1 MSFGYALR
9 GSYWLTLI
17 VSLMALSPGFILS
30 SALGL
35 LKPTI
40 AESLGTG
47 PESLTWV
54 TISSNAALAL
64 GAVLAADLAQRF
76 GNRPLFVGYQSMFIV
91 GSLVGFLAPNFVALV
106 LGQTLQGLATGL
118 LLVAALP
125 PLVTGFPAFRL
136 KTTIPAVVVGLFG
149 AVTAGPLVGGYVAGT
164 GAWRLLFLATAILGL
179 ATLALALLSLAE
191 RAPLN
196 PGARIDAPALLLS
209 TGGTGFSFFGVGV
222 LPVAGAASPAF
233 YVPVTA
239 GLLMLVAL
247 VILEGVR
254 AEPLMP
260 VRPLTTTF
268 PVMGIL
274 AAIIS
279 GAAFTG
285 LMELT
290 LLFLERVRGLE
301 APAAGFLF
309 WPELVMG
316 IVGALIVG
324 FVLTSRWV
332 LTMPLFGMVSLSL
345 AAWGLTGI
353 TPETGDARIL
363 VIAAALGLGASL
375 TVTPGLLMAA
385 LSVPPMLV
393 GRAIALVE
401 LLRLASA
408 YTVGPVLVYIARSYG
423 SGESNLLAGLHA
435 GYWIVLCFMLA
446 GMLVITLIY
455 LRGGTRIHPPGLKT
469 FLEDGEPAL
478 DSPPVAKRPAPEPE

>member
-1 MSFGYALR
+1 MSFGHALR
-9 GSYWLTLI
+9 GAYWPTLI

-40 AESLGTG
+40 AESLGTSPG
-47 PESLTWV
+47 SILWV
-54 TISSNAALAL
+54 SIFSNAALAL

-76 GNRPLFVGYQSMFIV
+76 RNRPLFVSYQSMFIV
-91 GSLVGFLAPNFVALV
+91 GSLIGFLAPNMVALI
-106 LGQTLQGLATGL
+106 LGHTLQGLATGL

-149 AVTAGPLVGGYVAGT
+149 AVTAGPLVGGYVAIT
-164 GAWRLLFLATAILGL
+164 GAWRLLFLATAIIGV
-179 ATLALALLSLAE
+179 ATLVLALLSLAE
-191 RAPLN
+191 KAPLN
-196 PGARIDAPALLLS
+196 PGARIDASALLLS
-209 TGGTGFSFFGVGV
+209 AGGAGLSFVGVGA
-222 LPVAGAASPAF
+222 LMGFGAGSPLF
-233 YVPVTA
+233 YVTA
-239 GLLMLVAL
+239 SLGLIMLVAL
-247 VILEGVR
+247 VILEGAR
-254 AEPLMP
+254 SEALMP

-301 APAAGFLF
+301 APASGFLF

-316 IVGALIVG
+316 IVGAVIVG

-332 LTMPLFGMVSLSL
+332 LTMPLFGMISLSL

-353 TPETGDARIL
+353 TSQTGDARIL

-385 LSVPPMLV
+385 LSVPSMLV

-408 YTVGPVLVYIARSYG
+408 YTVGPVLVYIARLYG
-423 SGESNLLAGLHA
+423 SGGESLLTGLHV
-435 GYWIVLCFMLA
+435 GYWIVLGFMLA
-446 GMLVITLIY
+446 GMLIITLIY
-455 LRGGTRIHPPGLKT
+455 LRGGARLHPPGLET
-469 FLEDGEPAL
+469 FLEDDEPAF
-478 DSPPVAKRPAPEPE
+478 DSPPVKKHPAAEPE